1 MQTPGLFSPCK
12 LVVVREGKKLLKAA
26 AAELLE
32 ILDDGGAANTL
43 LFFADS
49 IDGRTSLAKRLKKR
63 GALVECKRLYGQP
76 AFGRRGGSGSGA
88 EQSELAR
95 WVAARASGRGLNLDG
110 DAATFLIELAGDS
123 LFVIDSEL
131 QKLEI
136 ACGDGGRVGVDR
148 IEETTGMSALH
159 TPFDLWQKMEDGS
172 ASGAIDTLAVIL
184 RNGLRSVGGSLVTD
198 PAGIAAILLKIFRDR
213 IRLAAAALVKK
224 YEGCSDAEIQA
235 AIGVKSPFYYRKIT
249 AYSGRLT
256 AQKYVLLNKAV
267 LDAERRIK
275 RQGLM
280 PVAVLEE
287 AVIRIAMINGTRR

>member
-1 MQTPGLFSPCK
+1 MATLEEIQPNVELRGVMPDQSVT
-12 LVVVREGKKLLKAA
+12 VVNVKWFGSSAI
-26 AAELLE
+26 ELTYKGA
-32 ILDDGGAANTL
+32 DGRAANTL

-136 ACGDGGRVGVDR
+136 ACGDGGRVGVEPTW
-148 IEETTGMSALH
+148 IGALR
-159 TPFDLWQKMEDGS
+159 
-172 ASGAIDTLAVIL
+172 A
-184 RNGLRSVGGSLVTD
+184 VGGA
-198 PAGIAAILLKIFRDR
+198 AGNMICVHNVV
-213 IRLAAAALVKK
+213 AAAATVGLAVH
-224 YEGCSDAEIQA
+224 
-235 AIGVKSPFYYRKIT
+235 RK
-249 AYSGRLT
+249 G
-256 AQKYVLLNKAV
+256 
-267 LDAERRIK
+267 
-275 RQGLM
+275 
-280 PVAVLEE
+280 
-287 AVIRIAMINGTRR
+287 